1 MDFFSAVCFSG
12 FFCVGFL
19 LFGLGIFRVDFFFFG
34 GPGLGGDDVLVC

>member
-19 LFGLGIFRVDFFFFG
+19 LFGLGMFWVDFFFG
-34 GPGLGGDDVLVC
+34 GPGLGDDDVLVC